1 MAGRPVRSD
10 ERRLHSGL
18 LFEQWNWQNWEQD
31 DAPVVNNKTFWMHIN
46 LCVYLRRQYTCI
58 WKENSSKNTHETL
71 KFGKGEVKGDW
82 KMESFRELLFFKNL

>member
-31 DAPVVNNKTFWMHIN
+31 DAPVVNNKTEPQLARWTDPN
-46 LCVYLRRQYTCI
+46 EPWVQG
-58 WKENSSKNTHETL
+58 ETRTEMKTDL
-71 KFGKGEVKGDW
+71 KG
-82 KMESFRELLFFKNL
+82 N